1 MDRGDARMALHTR
14 RYRAR
19 EGRRRWG
26 GVASV
31 LVAGLAALVVGA
43 LLAAGGCGSERTG
56 ESVTAEDAYPG
67 TTGVYTTTTA
77 AGMAKEDVASESSRS
92 GAGSSMGSGGGSS
105 GLGALGRAEQK
116 IITDAF
122 LQIEVDP
129 GAFQSAFEQVR
140 LLADRYG
147 GYVVSA
153 DSSASGQEKV
163 IRSGVI
169 AIRVPA
175 SSLNQA
181 LADAS
186 ALGKVTAQRVQSQD
200 VTEEYVDLQA
210 RLKNAQAQEQALLSL
225 MQQAKTVEE
234 TLRVRDVL
242 SGVQQEIEQIK
253 GRLNFLDEHSSYS
266 TLTVSLFESGVVVSG
281 GQGWGFVEALKQAAR
296 ALVRTVNELIVFLG
310 GALPV
315 LMLLALIGWVVYVI
329 VRAVVRKQ
337 NRRKAQAALAYHT
350 QQAAYYAAQAAT
362 QTAAQAATRPADQ
375 VAGEAAQAAAQ
386 TGAGTAGASQGTP
399 PGSAS
404 DKE

>member
-1 MDRGDARMALHTR
+1 MALLTR

-19 EGRRRWG
+19 GGRRRWG

-31 LVAGLAALVVGA
+31 LVVGLAALIVGA
-43 LLAAGGCGSERTG
+43 LLAAGGCGSERTA
-56 ESVTAEDAYPG
+56 ESVTPEDAYPA

-77 AGMAKEDVASESSRS
+77 AGMAKEDVAGESSRS

-105 GLGALGRAEQK
+105 GLGAPGRAEQK

-315 LMLLALIGWVVYVI
+315 LVLLAVIGWVVYVI
-329 VRAVVRKQ
+329 VRAVVRRQ
-337 NRRKAQAALAYHT
+337 NRRKAEAALAYHT

-362 QTAAQAATRPADQ
+362 RPAAQA
-375 VAGEAAQAAAQ
+375 AGEAAQAAAQ
-386 TGAGTAGASQGTP
+386 TGSGTAGASQGTP
-399 PGSAS
+399 PGGAS

>member
-1 MDRGDARMALHTR
+1 MALHTR

-56 ESVTAEDAYPG
+56 ESVTPEDAYPG

-315 LMLLALIGWVVYVI
+315 LVLLALIGWVVYVI

-337 NRRKAQAALAYHT
+337 NRRKAEAALAYHT

-362 QTAAQAATRPADQ
+362 QTAAPAATRPA
-375 VAGEAAQAAAQ
+375 APAATQAAAQ

-404 DKE
+404 DEE